1 MASSISYFLFFSSLL
16 FVSSSNAQSSFR
28 PHALVVPISK
38 DGSTLQYVTT
48 INQMTPLVPF
58 QLVVDLGGQF
68 LWVDCEQN
76 YVSSSYRP
84 MQYRLAQCLVAK
96 ASGYGNFF
104 SASKLGCNNNTTS
117 CRSVSVSKFFF
128 SYAPTSLLEGL
139 ASGAKGMAGL
149 GRMHIALPSQ
159 FASAF
164 NFHRKFSICLFSSTT
179 IDGIIFLGDG
189 PYGLLLN
196 VDASQLLIYTPLILN
211 PGGATIPTIGLV
223 LQNNSMVWRIFG
235 ANSMPLPCIK
245 DVWIGCRTR
254 PSEVAGQSSQFKAAS
269 RCRQMMHHD
278 AAARHFN
285 LLGGMGQVG
294 ENPISHYHVKW
305 KQLYVAKETWKLAR
319 RCCPLWGA
327 WCYLQGAYVVRIECS
342 RHYDIYPDSIEGARH
357 VPNHMLQ
364 LQLHIQLNLSEDLHI
379 AGSSKNPINPRLPSV
394 FRKSTSSAI
403 TEINMGMA
411 KRRRDEDDDNYEWMI
426 RRCFPFNF
434 ARRIFFHGGG
444 LDNSDG
450 LTWIRSHK
458 LGQGSF
464 ASVYSAKLRSKS
476 PVVFIDDNGGSCIM
490 PSELAVKSAE
500 TSKASSLRREM
511 EILGVLNSSSYVV
524 RCYGDEITRSGDGKL
539 YYNLLLEKCCGGS
552 LGSRIRNSGG
562 VGLPENEVRCY
573 TRDIV
578 RGLCYIHGHGYVHC
592 DIKPDNI
599 LLVPT
604 CCNGFRAKIGDFGLA
619 KEAYYDPADEDD
631 EGCSGCWLSDIW
643 ALGCVVIEMITGKL
657 VWSCEQFEGS
667 DMRDLLRRIAYSPE
681 LPAFPS
687 DISEQGRHFLESCLH
702 RDIDERWSA
711 LMLLRHPF
719 LSEDGQRSGK
729 AEGSGLRRVF
739 FSSEWNKVGHD
750 LIKGRESKNAR
761 RTRAGI

>member
-1 MASSISYFLFFSSLL
+1 
-16 FVSSSNAQSSFR
+16 
-28 PHALVVPISK
+28 
-38 DGSTLQYVTT
+38 
-48 INQMTPLVPF
+48 
-58 QLVVDLGGQF
+58 
-68 LWVDCEQN
+68 
-76 YVSSSYRP
+76 
-84 MQYRLAQCLVAK
+84 
-96 ASGYGNFF
+96 
-104 SASKLGCNNNTTS
+104 
-117 CRSVSVSKFFF
+117 
-128 SYAPTSLLEGL
+128 
-139 ASGAKGMAGL
+139 
-149 GRMHIALPSQ
+149 
-159 FASAF
+159 
-164 NFHRKFSICLFSSTT
+164 
-179 IDGIIFLGDG
+179 
-189 PYGLLLN
+189 
-196 VDASQLLIYTPLILN
+196 
-211 PGGATIPTIGLV
+211 
-223 LQNNSMVWRIFG
+223 
-235 ANSMPLPCIK
+235 
-245 DVWIGCRTR
+245 
-254 PSEVAGQSSQFKAAS
+254 
-269 RCRQMMHHD
+269 
-278 AAARHFN
+278 
-285 LLGGMGQVG
+285 
-294 ENPISHYHVKW
+294 
-305 KQLYVAKETWKLAR
+305 
-319 RCCPLWGA
+319 
-327 WCYLQGAYVVRIECS
+327 
-342 RHYDIYPDSIEGARH
+342 
-357 VPNHMLQ
+357 
-364 LQLHIQLNLSEDLHI
+364 
-379 AGSSKNPINPRLPSV
+379 
-394 FRKSTSSAI
+394 
-403 TEINMGMA
+403 MGMA

-631 EGCSGCWLSDIW
+631 EGCSGVRGTFRYMSPELLTHNMQCWLSDIW

-719 LSEDGQRSGK
+719 LSEDGQRSVSNLLM
-729 AEGSGLRRVF
+729 E
-739 FSSEWNKVGHD
+739 
-750 LIKGRESKNAR
+750 
-761 RTRAGI
+761 

>member
-1 MASSISYFLFFSSLL
+1 
-16 FVSSSNAQSSFR
+16 
-28 PHALVVPISK
+28 
-38 DGSTLQYVTT
+38 
-48 INQMTPLVPF
+48 
-58 QLVVDLGGQF
+58 
-68 LWVDCEQN
+68 
-76 YVSSSYRP
+76 
-84 MQYRLAQCLVAK
+84 
-96 ASGYGNFF
+96 
-104 SASKLGCNNNTTS
+104 
-117 CRSVSVSKFFF
+117 
-128 SYAPTSLLEGL
+128 
-139 ASGAKGMAGL
+139 
-149 GRMHIALPSQ
+149 
-159 FASAF
+159 
-164 NFHRKFSICLFSSTT
+164 
-179 IDGIIFLGDG
+179 
-189 PYGLLLN
+189 
-196 VDASQLLIYTPLILN
+196 
-211 PGGATIPTIGLV
+211 
-223 LQNNSMVWRIFG
+223 
-235 ANSMPLPCIK
+235 
-245 DVWIGCRTR
+245 
-254 PSEVAGQSSQFKAAS
+254 
-269 RCRQMMHHD
+269 
-278 AAARHFN
+278 
-285 LLGGMGQVG
+285 
-294 ENPISHYHVKW
+294 
-305 KQLYVAKETWKLAR
+305 
-319 RCCPLWGA
+319 
-327 WCYLQGAYVVRIECS
+327 
-342 RHYDIYPDSIEGARH
+342 
-357 VPNHMLQ
+357 
-364 LQLHIQLNLSEDLHI
+364 
-379 AGSSKNPINPRLPSV
+379 
-394 FRKSTSSAI
+394 
-403 TEINMGMA
+403 MGMA

-539 YYNLLLEKCCGGS
+539 YYNILLEKCCGGS

-604 CCNGFRAKIGDFGLA
+604 CCSGFRAKIGDFGLA

-631 EGCSGCWLSDIW
+631 EGCSGVRGTFRYMSPELLTDNMQCWLSDIW

-657 VWSCEQFEGS
+657 IWSCEQFEGS

-719 LSEDGQRSGK
+719 LSEDGQRSVSNLLM
-729 AEGSGLRRVF
+729 E
-739 FSSEWNKVGHD
+739 
-750 LIKGRESKNAR
+750 
-761 RTRAGI
+761 